1 MHLIDYII
9 VGIYLLAIVLFGI
22 FLQQKASAG
31 IDSYF
36 LGDRNIPW
44 WVLGASGMASN
55 TDIAGTML
63 ISALVYAL
71 GTKGFF
77 LELRGG
83 VVLILAMFMIFMGKW
98 NRRAQVMTVAEWMQ
112 LRFGVGRE
120 GNIARIVS
128 AVAAIILAI
137 GRISYFA
144 IGGGKF
150 LGEFIPVDAHIASI
164 VIIVMAL
171 IYTVLSGFYG
181 VVLTDLLQGILIF
194 VAIIYICAIALQ
206 TPHLPETFAISI
218 PGTDQLQEWN
228 FREWSSL
235 LPSMQV
241 DLPGDYARF
250 NLFGAIIGFFLLKV
264 LMEGFGGIGGYL
276 MQRYFAAK
284 SDLEVGLMSLWWIFL
299 LAFRWPLVT
308 AFAILGINYGITH
321 QVISDPELVLP
332 TVIATYLPVG
342 IKGLVL
348 ACFIAAGMSTFD
360 SIINAAAAYWVKDI
374 YQAYLNREAN
384 NQQLVNQGRWA
395 CVVIVIVGLLFS
407 FSISN
412 INEIWGWLTL
422 GLGTGLGIPLLLRWY
437 WWRFNGYGFA
447 TGIVAGMVAAII
459 AKALV
464 LPSLPDP
471 QLQEFIQFLIPS
483 SCSLVGCI
491 AGTLLTPATE
501 REVLENFYQVTRP
514 FGFWGPITQTLSP
527 NISAKITT
535 ENQRDLLAT
544 AIAIPWQIVLCLTGM
559 MFMMRRW
566 DNFQILF
573 LLLVVLSICLY
584 FTWYRHLKEEANS
597 PIQGT

>member
-9 VGIYLLAIVLFGI
+9 VGFYLLAIVLFGI
-22 FLQQKASAG
+22 FLQRKASGG

-36 LGDRNIPW
+36 LGDRNMPW

-63 ISALVYAL
+63 ITALVYAL

-83 VVLILAMFMIFMGKW
+83 IALILAMFMIFMGKW
-98 NRRAQVMTVAEWMQ
+98 NRRAQVMTLAEWMH

-128 AVAAIILAI
+128 AIAAIILTI

-150 LGEFIPVDAHIASI
+150 LGEFIAVDARLASI
-164 VIIVMAL
+164 FIIFLAL

-181 VVLTDLLQGILIF
+181 VVLTDLFQGVLIF
-194 VAIIYICAIALQ
+194 FAIIYICAIAIQL
-206 TPHLPETFAISI
+206 PPLPETFAISI
-218 PGTDQLQEWN
+218 PGTNQLQEWN
-228 FREWSSL
+228 FREWSSIF
-235 LPSMQV
+235 PSMEV
-241 DLPGDYARF
+241 DLPGDYGRF
-250 NLFGAIIGFFLLKV
+250 NLFGPILCFYLLKV
-264 LMEGFGGIGGYL
+264 LMEGFGGIGGYM

-284 SDLEVGLMSLWWIFL
+284 SDREVGLMSLWWIFL
-299 LAFRWPLVT
+299 LSFRWPLVT
-308 AFAILGINYGITH
+308 AFATLGINYGITN

-342 IKGLVL
+342 IKGLIL

-360 SIINAAAAYWVKDI
+360 SLINGGAAYWVKDI
-374 YQAYLNREAN
+374 YQAYLNPLADNRKLMV
-384 NQQLVNQGRWA
+384 QSRWA
-395 CVVIVIVGLLFS
+395 SVIIAMVGLVFS

-422 GLGTGLGIPLLLRWY
+422 GLGTGLAVPLLLRWY

-447 TGIVAGMVAAII
+447 TGIAAGMIAAII
-459 AKALV
+459 TKAIV
-464 LPSLPDP
+464 LPSLLD
-471 QLQEFIQFLIPS
+471 LQIAEFIQFLIPS
-483 SCSLVGCI
+483 SCSLAGCI
-491 AGTLLTPATE
+491 VGTLLTPATE
-501 REVLENFYQVTRP
+501 RLVLENFYTVTRP
-514 FGFWGPITQTLSP
+514 FGFWKQIAANVPRNLRV
-527 NISAKITT
+527 KIIL

-544 AIAIPWQIVLCLTGM
+544 AIAVPWQIVLCLTGI
-559 MFMMRRW
+559 MFVMKRW
-566 DNFQILF
+566 DNFQILC
-573 LLLVVLSICLY
+573 LLLIVLSICLY
-584 FTWYRHLKEEANS
+584 FAWYRYLKVKD
-597 PIQGT
+597 